1 MKTKDIKLL
10 SVDALTHLLKNK
22 GLLRTKVNQQCYDLY
37 NFNVELVCVL
47 NQITNAIDIEKK
59 FKVHKHHQ
67 EQVDHYLAAILEF
80 GDGTG
85 IPSLV
90 IVFNKWQEELLAMEK
105 LVENIKKLFT
115 NTIEIKI
122 L

>member
-10 SVDALTHLLKNK
+10 SEDALNHLLKNK
-22 GLLRTKVNQQCYDLY
+22 ELLQTKVNQQYSDFRDI
-37 NFNVELVCVL
+37 NISLVCVL
-47 NQITNAIDIEKK
+47 NQVTNAVDTVTK
-59 FKVHKHHQ
+59 FKVNKEYQ
-67 EQVDHYLAAILEF
+67 RNIDNFLSTILDYSN
-80 GDGTG
+80 GVG
-85 IPSLV
+85 ITSLV